1 VQAGAQDGVWTRR
14 RVATLVLGYLAGLG
28 GMILVKGVFLSA
40 DRYFLI
46 LLVPALALRT
56 ARGYVRDFL
65 PFIALVLLY
74 EEARGLA
81 HSLHP
86 HPFYEP
92 MLTIDRWLGFGEV
105 PTNRLQG
112 WLWHGHL
119 EWYDH
124 ALSLLD
130 RLHFIVPPTL
140 LLLIWLER
148 RDVFY
153 RCAAT
158 LVTVS
163 FAGAATF
170 AVFPAAPPWLASKH
184 HLIPHVYRIG
194 YIEGGDSPVS
204 TSKSWIESHL
214 LGNPVAAVPSLH
226 AAYATL
232 VLLFA
237 YAWRGRIAGLIA
249 APYTLGMWFTVVY
262 LGDHYV
268 ADIIVG
274 SAYAAV
280 GWWLVPKLLRT
291 APLRP
296 LLGPFPPPLAAGDER
311 RRDVLRSG
319 HER

>member
-1 VQAGAQDGVWTRR
+1 VHVAGQRGVWTRR
-14 RVATLVLGYLAGLG
+14 RVATLALGYLAGLG
-28 GMILVKGVFLSA
+28 AMILVKGVFLSA

-56 ARGYVRDFL
+56 GRAYIRDFL
-65 PFIALVLLY
+65 PFIALILLY
-74 EEARGLA
+74 EEARGVA
-81 HSLHP
+81 HLIHP

-92 MLTIDRWLGFGEV
+92 MLTLDRWLGFGEV

-112 WLWHGHL
+112 WLWSGHL

-124 ALSLLD
+124 ALALLD

-148 RDVFY
+148 RDAFY

-158 LVTVS
+158 LVGVS

-170 AVFPAAPPWLASKH
+170 AAFPAAPPWLASKH
-184 HLIPHVYRIG
+184 HLIPRVYRIG
-194 YIEGGDSPVS
+194 YIEGGDSPVA
-204 TSKSWIESHL
+204 TSKSWIEAHV

-237 YAWRGRIAGLIA
+237 YTWRGRIGALVA

-268 ADIIVG
+268 VDIILG
-274 SAYAAV
+274 LAYAAT
-280 GWWLVPKLLRT
+280 GWVLVPRLLRSG
-291 APLRP
+291 PLRA
-296 LLGPFPPPLAAGDER
+296 LLGPFPAPLAAGDEQR
-311 RRDVLRSG
+311 SDVLRSG

>member
-1 VQAGAQDGVWTRR
+1 M
-14 RVATLVLGYLAGLG
+14 ATLVLGYLVGLG

-46 LLVPALALRT
+46 LLVPALFLRT
-56 ARGYVRDFL
+56 GRAYVRDFL
-65 PFIALVLLY
+65 PFIALMLVY
-74 EEARGLA
+74 EEARGVA
-81 HSLHP
+81 HLIHP

-105 PTNRLQG
+105 PTNRLQD

-158 LVTVS
+158 LVAVS

-170 AVFPAAPPWLASKH
+170 AAFPAAPPWLASKH

-194 YIEGGDSPVS
+194 YIEGGDSPV
-204 TSKSWIESHL
+204 EHVEVVDR
-214 LGNPVAAVPSLH
+214 GPHPREPGRGGAVAARRLRHARPALRVRLARPHRRPHRGALH
-226 AAYATL
+226 ARDVVHGRL
-232 VLLFA
+232 PGRPLRRRHRRRHGLC
-237 YAWRGRIAGLIA
+237 RGRLGAHPEAPA
-249 APYTLGMWFTVVY
+249 AT
-262 LGDHYV
+262 
-268 ADIIVG
+268 
-274 SAYAAV
+274 
-280 GWWLVPKLLRT
+280 
-291 APLRP
+291 PLRA
-296 LLGPFPPPLAAGDER
+296 LLGPFPAPLAAGDKQR
-311 RRDVLRSG
+311 SDVLRSG

>member
-1 VQAGAQDGVWTRR
+1 
-14 RVATLVLGYLAGLG
+14 VATLVIGYLVGLG

-46 LLVPALALRT
+46 LLVPAIALGVGR
-56 ARGYVRDFL
+56 AYVRDFL
-65 PFIALVLLY
+65 PFIALVLVY

-81 HSLHP
+81 HTLHP

-92 MLTIDRWLGFGEV
+92 MLTLDRWIGLGEI
-105 PTNRLQG
+105 PTVRLQG

-148 RDVFY
+148 REVFY
-153 RCAAT
+153 RCAIT
-158 LVTVS
+158 LLTVS
-163 FAGAATF
+163 FAGALTF
-170 AVFPAAPPWLASKH
+170 LIFPAAPPWLASKH
-184 HLIPHVYRIG
+184 GLVPHVYRIG
-194 YIEGGDSPVS
+194 YIEGGDSPVA
-204 TSKSWIESHL
+204 TSKSWIEAHL

-232 VLLFA
+232 VVLFV
-237 YAWRGRIAGLIA
+237 YAWRGRRWALCA
-249 APYTLGMWFTVVY
+249 APYAIGMWFTVVY

-274 SAYAAV
+274 LAYAIA
-280 GWWLVPKLLRT
+280 GWILVPKLLRHG
-291 APLRP
+291 PFRW
-296 LLGPFPPPLAAGDER
+296 LLGPFPSPLIAGDKER
-311 RRDVLRSG
+311 SDVLRSG

>member
-1 VQAGAQDGVWTRR
+1 VQAGGQDGVWTRR

-56 ARGYVRDFL
+56 GRGYVRDFL

-74 EEARGLA
+74 EEARGVA
-81 HSLHP
+81 HSIHP

-105 PTNRLQG
+105 PTNRLQDV
-112 WLWHGHL
+112 LWHGHL

-124 ALSLLD
+124 AFSLLD

-158 LVTVS
+158 LVAVS

-170 AVFPAAPPWLASKH
+170 AAFPAAPPWLASKH

-194 YIEGGDSPVS
+194 YIEGGDSPVG
-204 TSKSWIESHL
+204 TSKSWIEAHL

-237 YAWRGRIAGLIA
+237 YAWRGRIAALIA

-274 SAYAAV
+274 TAYAAV

-291 APLRP
+291 TPLRP
-296 LLGPFPPPLAAGDER
+296 LLGPFPPPLTAGDGR

>member
-1 VQAGAQDGVWTRR
+1 MQAAREPGMWTRR
-14 RVATLVLGYLAGLG
+14 RVATLVLGYLVGLG

-46 LLVPALALRT
+46 LLVPAIALGVGR
-56 ARGYVRDFL
+56 AYVRDFL
-65 PFIALVLLY
+65 PFIALVLVY

-81 HSLHP
+81 HTLHP
-86 HPFYEP
+86 HAFYEP
-92 MLTIDRWLGFGEV
+92 MLTLDRWIGLGEI
-105 PTNRLQG
+105 PTVRLQG

-148 RDVFY
+148 REVFY
-153 RCAAT
+153 RCAIT
-158 LVTVS
+158 LLTVS
-163 FAGAATF
+163 FAGALTF
-170 AVFPAAPPWLASKH
+170 LIFPAAPPWLASKH
-184 HLIPHVYRIG
+184 GLVPHVYRIG
-194 YIEGGDSPVS
+194 YIEGGDSPVA
-204 TSKSWIESHL
+204 TSKSWIEAHL

-232 VLLFA
+232 VVLFV
-237 YAWRGRIAGLIA
+237 YAWRGRRWALCA
-249 APYTLGMWFTVVY
+249 APYAIGMWFTVVY

-274 SAYAAV
+274 LAYAIA
-280 GWWLVPKLLRT
+280 GWILVPKLLRHG
-291 APLRP
+291 PFRR
-296 LLGPFPPPLAAGDER
+296 LLGPFPSPLIAGDKER
-311 RRDVLRSG
+311 SDVLRSG